1 MPYKRGHSS
10 ARQVSVE
17 IYTEFNQLYLESV
30 ILGYKWLHM
39 DPIKNPFSPGAGSP
53 PPELVGR
60 DPILEQAR
68 ILLGR
73 IKQKRAEKSMLLTG
87 LRGVGKTVLL
97 NEIERL
103 AKANGYRTIS
113 IEALENKPLGP
124 LLAPYLRSLFF
135 ELDRVAGV
143 GDKVKR
149 GLRVLRSFL
158 GALKVTYGD
167 VTMGLDVDPEQGS
180 ADSGDL
186 QIDLPNLFVAVGE
199 AAEERNSAVAVL
211 IDEIQYFN
219 QNELGA
225 LIMAMHKIQQR
236 QLPLVLLGAG
246 LPILPGLAGESKSYA
261 ERLFSFPD
269 VGALSKEDSAKALRE
284 PAQAAGVAFEPA
296 ALTEIFR
303 LTKGYSYFLQEWGY
317 QAWNL
322 ATTSPITLE
331 VIQNATATVIP
342 RLDQNFFRVRF
353 DRLTPGE
360 KNFLR
365 AMAELGPGAH
375 RTGDI
380 ANTLGVKVSNLG
392 PVRARLIKK
401 GMVYSPAHGDMAF
414 TVPLFD
420 EFMVRAMPTFTP

>member
-1 MPYKRGHSS
+1 
-10 ARQVSVE
+10 
-17 IYTEFNQLYLESV
+17 
-30 ILGYKWLHM
+30 M
-39 DPIKNPFSPGAGSP
+39 DPLNNPYSPGAGAP

-73 IKQKRAEKSMLLTG
+73 TRLKRPEKSILLTG

-97 NEIERL
+97 NEIDRL
-103 AKANGYRTIS
+103 ARADGFQTIL
-113 IEALENKPLGP
+113 IEAQEDKPLGS
-124 LLAPYLRSLFF
+124 LLAPHLRTLLY
-135 ELDRVAGV
+135 ELDRIARAGNR
-143 GDKVKR
+143 VKR
-149 GLRVLRSFL
+149 GLAVLRSFI
-158 GALKVTYGD
+158 GALKVTLGE
-167 VTMGLDVDPEQGS
+167 VTFGLDLDPEKGS

-186 QIDLPNLFVAVGE
+186 QIDLPNVFVAVAE
-199 AAEERNSAVAVL
+199 AAEEKKSAVAVL

-219 QNELGA
+219 QKELGA
-225 LIMAMHKIQQR
+225 LIMAMHKLQQR

-269 VGALSKEDSAKALRE
+269 VGALSEEETAKALQD
-284 PAQAAGVAFEPA
+284 PAQAVGVAFKADSLKEV
-296 ALTEIFR
+296 FR
-303 LTKGYSYFLQEWGY
+303 LTKGFPYFLQEWGY

-322 ATTSPITLE
+322 ATASPITLQI
-331 VIQNATATVIP
+331 VRNATETVIP

-365 AMAELGPGAH
+365 AMAELGPGPQ
-375 RTGDI
+375 RTGDV
-380 ANTLGVKVSNLG
+380 ATALGVKVTSLG
-392 PVRARLIKK
+392 PARAKLIKK
-401 GMVYSPAHGDMAF
+401 GMIYSPAHGDMAF

-420 EFMVRAMPTFTP
+420 EFMVRAIPKFKP